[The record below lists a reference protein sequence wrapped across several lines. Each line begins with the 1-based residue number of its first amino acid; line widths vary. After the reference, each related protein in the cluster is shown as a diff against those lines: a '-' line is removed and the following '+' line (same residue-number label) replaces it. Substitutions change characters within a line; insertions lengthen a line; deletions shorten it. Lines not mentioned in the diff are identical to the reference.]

1 MFSSRFD
8 KQDADDQVLE
18 KIVLY
23 IVLSIIRNFTES
35 DIDIFD
41 IRSQIEQQTE
51 NQESKD
57 SGWRFDKINS
67 MTIHLYKLL
76 S

>member
-18 KIVLY
+18 EIVLY

>member
-8 KQDADDQVLE
+8 KQDEDDQVLDE
-18 KIVLY
+18 TVLY

-35 DIDIFD
+35 DIDFID
-41 IRSQIEQQTE
+41 IRFQIEQQTE

-57 SGWRFDKINS
+57 SVWRFDKFNS
-67 MTIHLYKLL
+67 MTIYVYKLL

>member
-8 KQDADDQVLE
+8 KQDADDQVLDE
-18 KIVLY
+18 IVLY

-41 IRSQIEQQTE
+41 IRSQIEQQRIKS
-51 NQESKD
+51 Q
-57 SGWRFDKINS
+57 KIVFGDLIS
-67 MTIHLYKLL
+67 SIQ
-76 S
+76 

>member
-8 KQDADDQVLE
+8 KQDADDQVLDE
-18 KIVLY
+18 IVLY

-41 IRSQIEQQTE
+41 IRSQIEQQRIKS
-51 NQESKD
+51 Q
-57 SGWRFDKINS
+57 KIVVGDLIKS
-67 MTIHLYKLL
+67 IQ
-76 S
+76 

>member
-8 KQDADDQVLE
+8 KQDADDQVLDE
-18 KIVLY
+18 TVLY

-35 DIDIFD
+35 DIDFID
-41 IRSQIEQQTE
+41 IRFQIEQQTE

-57 SGWRFDKINS
+57 SVWRFDKFNS
-67 MTIHLYKLL
+67 MTIYVYKLL

>member
-35 DIDIFD
+35 HIDIFD